1 MAFWGV
7 EVKPGKPYTH
17 TYDETRG
24 RLRISQA
31 TLGNAVG
38 AETAKTATK
47 TTVQCNVGK
56 KSPVLI
62 CSLFANSSETCHLEL
77 EFEEQEDVI
86 LSVLGQRSVHLSG
99 YFVVPRGSEEPLGED
114 IAETES
120 EDSDYDDFSTED
132 EYESDFIDDGDDI
145 EMYDDDG
152 DMYSPSRR
160 RKSGV
165 VIEEIVD
172 EEKPSTGDQNRAAKK
187 KNRQVIDSD
196 DAADDSQLQLAVVPD
211 PSAQVD
217 SEDEDGFP
225 TSDSKKTEEGDKG
238 NKKRKIDDSAPTD
251 DKKKG
256 EEIDVAK
263 KKKKLDKKKN
273 KKEKGEKKT
282 LSGANAEDEADAKTS
297 NDGENQ
303 LKETIEEP
311 AKVETVPEETPNSKK
326 MTNNENDQSGDTNGK
341 ESKKKKKKNKK
352 SAEKDQGKKEVKME
366 NEQPQ
371 QSRTFGNGL
380 VVEEISMGRP
390 NGKKATPGRKVFVN
404 YIGKL
409 QNGKIFDS
417 NIGQRPFKFRLGVG
431 EVIKGWDVGVS
442 GMRVGD
448 KRRLTVPPSMGYG
461 DKSMGPIP
469 KNSWLIFDVELVNVQ

>member
-17 TYDETRG
+17 SYDETRG

-38 AETAKTATK
+38 TEKAKTTTK
-47 TTVQCNVGK
+47 TTLQCNVGT

-62 CSLFANSSETCHLEL
+62 CSLFANSCETCHLEL

-99 YFVVPRGSEEPLGED
+99 YFVGPRGNEEPLGED

-120 EDSDYDDFSTED
+120 EDSDYDIFSEED

-145 EMYDDDG
+145 EMYDDYG
-152 DMYSPSRR
+152 DMCSPSR

-172 EEKPSTGDQNRAAKK
+172 EEKPSNGDHNRAAKK

-196 DAADDSQLQLAVVPD
+196 DAADDSQLKQAVLPDPD

-225 TSDSKKTEEGDKG
+225 TSDSKTEAEDKG

-256 EEIDVAK
+256 KETDVAK
-263 KKKKLDKKKN
+263 KKKKLDKKN

-282 LSGANAEDEADAKTS
+282 LSGANAEVEAEAKTS
-297 NDGENQ
+297 NDGEN
-303 LKETIEEP
+303 LKKETIEET
-311 AKVETVPEETPNSKK
+311 AKIDTAPEETPNSKK
-326 MTNNENDQSGDTNGK
+326 MTDNGNCQSGDTNGK

-352 SAEKDQGKKEVKME
+352 SAEKDQGNKEDKME
-366 NEQPQ
+366 NKQAQ

-390 NGKKATPGRKVFVN
+390 DGKKATPGSKVSVN

-417 NIGQRPFKFRLGVG
+417 NIGRRPFKFRLGVG

-461 DKSMGPIP
+461 DNAAGPIP